1 VNIFVHDFSLLF
13 VFRRVKTMLEQRQSL
28 IEERRKSAI
37 MTRLQKEAIAKMME
51 EVRTNASKASKIIN
65 QAVSGKFSLDTI
77 LQKSRSPSASKSRSP
92 GKGKGSKKDLLVKT
106 DEINLG
112 RSKSAIDRQ
121 NVESSSNL
129 VYSAPPTSLQLPFVS
144 PYSVPVTEH

>member
-1 VNIFVHDFSLLF
+1 
-13 VFRRVKTMLEQRQSL
+13 MLDQRQSL

-92 GKGKGSKKDLLVKT
+92 GKGTGLKKDLLVKT
-106 DEINLG
+106 DEVNLG
-112 RSKSAIDRQ
+112 RSRSAGDRQ
-121 NVESSSNL
+121 NVVSSSGL
-129 VYSAPPTSLQLPFVS
+129 VYSAPPASLQLPFVS
-144 PYSVPVTEH
+144 PYSVPVTER